1 MRYRK
6 TEKVINT
13 LNKLDKVRGDK
24 EKMSKQDFVEKSSV
38 DVNKIKRENERQ
50 KFLDKLEKNPE
61 LLQNFNLEQL
71 EKIRDYLI
79 EDNERLRKKLKKS

>member
-1 MRYRK
+1 
-6 TEKVINT
+6 
-13 LNKLDKVRGDK
+13 
-24 EKMSKQDFVEKSSV
+24 MSKQDFVEKSSV
-38 DVNKIKRENERQ
+38 DVNKIKRENEIQNERQ

-79 EDNERLRKKLKKS
+79 VDNERLRKKLKKS

>member
-1 MRYRK
+1 
-6 TEKVINT
+6 
-13 LNKLDKVRGDK
+13 
-24 EKMSKQDFVEKSSV
+24 MSKTDFIEKSEV

-50 KFLDKLEKNPE
+50 KFLNELEQNPE

-79 EDNERLRKKLKKS
+79 ADNERLRKKLKKSEA